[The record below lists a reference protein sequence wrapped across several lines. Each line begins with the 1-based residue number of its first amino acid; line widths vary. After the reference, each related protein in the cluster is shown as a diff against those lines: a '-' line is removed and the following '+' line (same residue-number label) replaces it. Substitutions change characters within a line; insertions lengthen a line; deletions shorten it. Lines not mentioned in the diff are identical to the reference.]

1 MLALAIPAAA
11 SARPLNT
18 HITEIL
24 FDVLRLV
31 ATIKYLPS
39 LKFFYETCYES
50 VFHSAIRSKKGL
62 EATSASTI
70 FGGTKACACHH
81 RVWSHEELALPAIL
95 KGKRGSRIPS
105 KAKTGEEWKPWPELP
120 MMHKPQSADNRL
132 DDGQKLAD
140 EIEEAFQRLWKNRR
154 DFLTLISEEMK
165 QASPHALPNL
175 DRLDGRISGT
185 ITATGTINWT
195 GSPTGA
201 LAVDLGGLTAGSQF
215 DQVNISGTATLA
227 NKTIANLFNN
237 L

>member
-1 MLALAIPAAA
+1 
-11 SARPLNT
+11 
-18 HITEIL
+18 
-24 FDVLRLV
+24 
-31 ATIKYLPS
+31 
-39 LKFFYETCYES
+39 
-50 VFHSAIRSKKGL
+50 
-62 EATSASTI
+62 
-70 FGGTKACACHH
+70 
-81 RVWSHEELALPAIL
+81 
-95 KGKRGSRIPS
+95 
-105 KAKTGEEWKPWPELP
+105 